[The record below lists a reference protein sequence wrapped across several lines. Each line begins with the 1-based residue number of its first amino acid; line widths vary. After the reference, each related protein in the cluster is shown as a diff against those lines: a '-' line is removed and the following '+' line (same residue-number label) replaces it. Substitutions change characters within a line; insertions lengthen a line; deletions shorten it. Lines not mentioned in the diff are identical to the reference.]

1 MTLFNKSYTKNYK
14 HVRNFIKNITLKNN
28 FMSNFSSIQKE
39 TVSIDNALWNVIYTR
54 SKWEKK
60 VDKLLKTQ
68 NINSFCP
75 TVKARHRWVDRIKII
90 ELPLFKSYL
99 FVMANPK
106 EQLQVKQTT
115 GVVNFVLHCGKPA
128 SINNYEIERIR
139 ALVENYDNVEAVS
152 LPRIKIGDNLKI
164 QDGVLLDWQGEV
176 LKIQG
181 KSVVMLMK
189 ELNCALVV
197 NTDDT
202 RLHLV

>member
-1 MTLFNKSYTKNYK
+1 MTLLNKSYTKNYK

-39 TVSIDNALWNVIYTR
+39 TADIDNTRWNVIYTR

-75 TVKARHRWVDRIKII
+75 TIKARHRWVDRIKTI

-99 FVMANPK
+99 FVLANPK

-128 SINNYEIERIR
+128 SINNYEIERIK